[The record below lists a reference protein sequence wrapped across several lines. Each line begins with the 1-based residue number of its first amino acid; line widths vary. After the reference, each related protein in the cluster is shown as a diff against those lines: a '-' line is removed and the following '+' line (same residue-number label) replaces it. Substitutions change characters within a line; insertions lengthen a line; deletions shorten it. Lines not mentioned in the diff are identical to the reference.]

1 MNVKYLIVTVVE
13 TIVKVVIIAA
23 VIVFVM
29 RGATKAYDFG
39 YRVFADTPVSVSG
52 GRTITIGVA
61 EDASV
66 KDIAEMLMEKGLI
79 EDANLF
85 VVQELLSAHHGDIL
99 PGIYDLST
107 DMTAQQMLEIMST
120 PKAEEESG
128 SGADSSQKQESGTEE
143 GSGEEGSTGEGA
155 EDPNGEA
162 AQ

>member
-1 MNVKYLIVTVVE
+1 MNVKYLIVAVVE
-13 TIVKVVIIAA
+13 TIIKVLVIAA

-39 YRVFADTPVSVSG
+39 YRVFADKPVSVSG
-52 GRTITIGVA
+52 GRTITVGIA
-61 EDASV
+61 EDASI
-66 KDIAEMLMEKGLI
+66 KDIAEMLVEKGLI

-107 DMTAQQMLEIMST
+107 GMTAQEMLEIMST
-120 PKAEEESG
+120 PAEEES
-128 SGADSSQKQESGTEE
+128 T
-143 GSGEEGSTGEGA
+143 

-162 AQ
+162 AE